1 VGAVASWMGSDCL
14 NMGVAVFSRRVSLNV
29 GVKVLAYLGKNS

>member
-14 NMGVAVFSRRVSLNV
+14 NMGVAFFYRRVSLNV
-29 GVKVLAYLGKNS
+29 GVKVLTYLRKND